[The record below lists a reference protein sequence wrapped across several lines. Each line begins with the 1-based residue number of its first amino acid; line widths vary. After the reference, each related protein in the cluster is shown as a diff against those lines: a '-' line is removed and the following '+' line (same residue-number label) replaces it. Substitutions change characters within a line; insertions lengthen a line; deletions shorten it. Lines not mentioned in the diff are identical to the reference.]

1 MGLHLS
7 EIPRELSSLMN
18 LSVTT
23 GLLLH

>member
-1 MGLHLS
+1 
-7 EIPRELSSLMN
+7 MN